1 MLHFQTTVIFKLES
15 VNAPFLRDLK
25 RNLPKIL
32 RVKSTEEKLKK
43 SRTDVNVNISRF
55 STCHMVETRL

>member
-15 VNAPFLRDLK
+15 VNTPFLRDLK

-32 RVKSTEEKLKK
+32 RVKSTEEKTEKIAHRRKCKHQPFL
-43 SRTDVNVNISRF
+43 NLP
-55 STCHMVETRL
+55 HG